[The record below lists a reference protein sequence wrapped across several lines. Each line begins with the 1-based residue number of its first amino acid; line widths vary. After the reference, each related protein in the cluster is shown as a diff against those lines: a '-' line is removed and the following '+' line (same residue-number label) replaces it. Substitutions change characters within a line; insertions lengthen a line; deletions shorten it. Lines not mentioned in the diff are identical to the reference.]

1 MDICKGITLEASCL
15 RRLFRGIFLIERTP
29 MPIEQRIDNL
39 IAAGWY
45 VLDSDFDPAAL
56 QHWRKQAFHCIE
68 AMLGSDHVTTKDFE
82 NLVSFGSW
90 AHFTE

>member
-1 MDICKGITLEASCL
+1 MS
-15 RRLFRGIFLIERTP
+15 IER
-29 MPIEQRIDNL
+29 RIANL

-56 QHWRKQAFHCIE
+56 QHWRVQAFHCIH
-68 AMLGSDHVTTKDFE
+68 AVLGPDHVTTKDFE

-90 AHFTE
+90 AQFTE